1 MTRTDG
7 VVKDGAVSDGTVA
20 DSSVTDSTGTDG
32 VSRAGVVTGGAD
44 MTATQSARA
53 RAPEAVRDRRILRHA
68 TTRGR
73 RRTGDLSR
81 RIVLAAGQ
89 RASSAAIELTEGG
102 ETFRLGRG
110 EPMARVAVHDRRA
123 YGALLRSGSVGLG
136 TSYVAGWW
144 DTDDLTALVR
154 ALSRDSRPLR
164 ERLDRLGRAWGAMLD
179 VPARLAAPGRDD
191 DKRNIAE
198 HYDLSNDFF
207 TLMLD
212 ETMTYSCAVFERP
225 GVTLAEAQLTK
236 VDRLCT
242 KLELAPTDHLVE
254 IGSGW
259 GGLAVHAAT
268 RYGCRVTTTTISD
281 AQRSYVEKRVA
292 AAGLADRVTVLGLNW
307 RDLTGRFDKLVSVE
321 MVEAVDWRWH
331 DQFLAKCADLL
342 ADDGLAAIQAI
353 VIDDRSFERAK
364 RHRDFVRRMVF
375 PGGCLPSVASLTANL
390 ARATDLRIVDLEDI
404 GRHYAETLR
413 RWADN
418 LAGRTDAVATLGVGQ
433 EFRRL
438 WDLYLAYC
446 EASFLERH
454 ISDVQLVLAKPG
466 RSGRLAA
473 RPG

>member
-1 MTRTDG
+1 MI
-7 VVKDGAVSDGTVA
+7 
-20 DSSVTDSTGTDG
+20 DSTGTDR
-32 VSRAGVVTGGAD
+32 VSRAGVGTGDAD
-44 MTATQSARA
+44 MTTTQAAQARG
-53 RAPEAVRDRRILRHA
+53 PEVVRDRRILRHA

-73 RRTGDLSR
+73 RRAVGLSR

-89 RASSAAIELTEGG
+89 HSTAAAIEVTEGG

-110 EPMARVAVHDRRA
+110 EPMARVTVHDRRA
-123 YGALLRSGSVGLG
+123 YGSLLRSGSVGLG

-154 ALSRDSRPLR
+154 ALARDTRPLR
-164 ERLDRLGRAWGAMLD
+164 ERLDRLGRAWGAVLD
-179 VPARLAAPGRDD
+179 VPARLATPGRDD

-207 TLMLD
+207 ALMLD
-212 ETMTYSCAVFERP
+212 EAMTYSCAVFERP
-225 GVTLAEAQLTK
+225 GATLAEAQVTK

-281 AQRSYVEKRVA
+281 AQRTYVEKRVA
-292 AAGLADRVTVLGLNW
+292 DAGLADRITVLGLDW

-331 DQFLAKCADLL
+331 DQFLAKCAELL

-364 RHRDFVRRMVF
+364 RHQDFVRRMVF
-375 PGGCLPSVASLTANL
+375 PGGCLPSVASLTTSV

-418 LAGRTDAVATLGVGQ
+418 LAAHTDAVAALGVGQ
-433 EFRRL
+433 EFHRL

-466 RSGRLAA
+466 RAGRLAA

>member
-1 MTRTDG
+1 
-7 VVKDGAVSDGTVA
+7 
-20 DSSVTDSTGTDG
+20 
-32 VSRAGVVTGGAD
+32 
-44 MTATQSARA
+44 
-53 RAPEAVRDRRILRHA
+53 
-68 TTRGR
+68 
-73 RRTGDLSR
+73 
-81 RIVLAAGQ
+81 
-89 RASSAAIELTEGG
+89 
-102 ETFRLGRG
+102 
-110 EPMARVAVHDRRA
+110 MARVTVHNRRA

-225 GVTLAEAQLTK
+225 GATLAEAQLTK

-292 AAGLADRVTVLGLNW
+292 DAGLADRVTVLGLNW

>member
-1 MTRTDG
+1 MTDVG
-7 VVKDGAVSDGTVA
+7 VKDGAVSESTVA
-20 DSSVTDSTGTDG
+20 DSSVTDSTGTDD

-44 MTATQSARA
+44 MTATQSAPA
-53 RAPEAVRDRRILRHA
+53 RAPEEVHDRRILRHG

-89 RASSAAIELTEGG
+89 RASGAAIEVTEGG

-110 EPMARVAVHDRRA
+110 EPMVRVTVHDRRA
-123 YGALLRSGSVGLG
+123 YGSLLRSASVGLG

-154 ALSRDSRPLR
+154 ALARDTRPLR
-164 ERLDRLGRAWGAMLD
+164 ERLDRLGRAWGAVLD
-179 VPARLAAPGRDD
+179 LPARLASPDRDD
-191 DKRNIAE
+191 DKRNITE

-207 TLMLD
+207 ALMLD
-212 ETMTYSCAVFERP
+212 ETMTYSCAVFDRP
-225 GVTLAEAQLTK
+225 GATLPEAQETK
-236 VDRLCT
+236 IDRLCT

-281 AQRSYVEKRVA
+281 AQRTYVEKRVA
-292 AAGLADRVTVLGLNW
+292 DAGLADRITVLGLDW

-364 RHRDFVRRMVF
+364 RHQDFVRRMVF
-375 PGGCLPSVASLTANL
+375 PGGCIPSVASLTTSL

-418 LAGRTDAVATLGVGQ
+418 LAAHTDAVAALGVGQ

-466 RSGRLAA
+466 RAGRLAA

>member
-1 MTRTDG
+1 VTRTDG

-225 GVTLAEAQLTK
+225 GATLAEAQLTK

-292 AAGLADRVTVLGLNW
+292 DAGLADRVTVLGLNW

>member
-1 MTRTDG
+1 VTDG
-7 VVKDGAVSDGTVA
+7 VAKDGAVSESTVA
-20 DSSVTDSTGTDG
+20 DSSVTESTGADG

-44 MTATQSARA
+44 MTATQSAQG
-53 RAPEAVRDRRILRHA
+53 RAPEEVRDRRILRHA

-73 RRTGDLSR
+73 RRTIGLSR
-81 RIVLAAGQ
+81 RIVLVAGQ
-89 RASSAAIELTEGG
+89 RARGAAIEVTEGS
-102 ETFRLGRG
+102 ETFQVGRG
-110 EPMARVAVHDRRA
+110 EPMARVTVHDRRA
-123 YGALLRSGSVGLG
+123 YGSLLWSASVGLG

-144 DTDDLTALVR
+144 DSDDVTALVR
-154 ALSRDSRPLR
+154 ALARDTRLLR
-164 ERLDRLGRAWGAMLD
+164 ERLDRLGRAWGAVLD

-191 DKRNIAE
+191 DKRNITE

-207 TLMLD
+207 ALMLD

-225 GVTLAEAQLTK
+225 GATLPEAQETK
-236 VDRLCT
+236 IDRLCT

-268 RYGCRVTTTTISD
+268 RYGCRLTTTTISD
-281 AQRSYVEKRVA
+281 AQRTYVEKRVA
-292 AAGLADRVTVLGLNW
+292 DAGLADRITVLGLDW
-307 RDLTGRFDKLVSVE
+307 RDLAGRFDKVVSVE

-331 DQFLAKCADLL
+331 DQFLAKCSDLL

-364 RHRDFVRRMVF
+364 RHQDFVRRMVF
-375 PGGCLPSVASLTANL
+375 PGGCIPSVASLTTSL

-418 LAGRTDAVATLGVGQ
+418 LAANTDAVATLGVGQ

-466 RSGRLAA
+466 RAGRLAA

>member
-1 MTRTDG
+1 MIS
-7 VVKDGAVSDGTVA
+7 GAHIT
-20 DSSVTDSTGTDG
+20 T
-32 VSRAGVVTGGAD
+32 
-44 MTATQSARA
+44 SASAQA
-53 RAPEAVRDRRILRHA
+53 RVPEPVRDRRLLRHA
-68 TTRGR
+68 ATSGWRGAD
-73 RRTGDLSR
+73 GLAR

-89 RASSAAIELTEGG
+89 RASGAAIEVTEGAG
-102 ETFRLGRG
+102 SFLLGRG
-110 EPMARVAVHDRRA
+110 EPMASVTVHDRRA
-123 YGALLRSGSVGLG
+123 YGALLRSASVGLG

-144 DTDDLTALVR
+144 DTDDLTSLVR
-154 ALSRDSRPLR
+154 ALSRDTRPLR
-164 ERLDRLGRAWGAMLD
+164 ERLDRLGRAWGAALD
-179 VPARLAAPGRDD
+179 VPARLTTPSRDV
-191 DKRNIAE
+191 DKRNIGE

-207 TLMLD
+207 AFMLD

-225 GVTLAEAQLTK
+225 GATLAQAQETK

-259 GGLAVHAAT
+259 GGLAVHAAA

-281 AQRSYVEKRVA
+281 AQRTHVEKRVA
-292 AAGLADRVTVLGLNW
+292 DAGLADRITVLGLDW
-307 RDLTGRFDKLVSVE
+307 RDLTGQFDKLVSVE

-331 DQFLAKCADLL
+331 NQFLAKCAHLL
-342 ADDGLAAIQAI
+342 ADDGLAAIQTI
-353 VIDDRSFERAK
+353 VIDDGSFERAK

-375 PGGCLPSVASLTANL
+375 PGGCLPSVASLTTSL

-418 LAGRTDAVATLGVGQ
+418 LAAHTSAVAALGVGQ

-446 EASFLERH
+446 EASFLEGH

-466 RSGRLAA
+466 RAGRLAA
-473 RPG
+473 RSG